1 MHKPLAFLFGLIL
14 CVSSAAVG
22 AAPRDEGFQVRV
34 PVANQSSGE
43 REEAVREAFKLLL
56 VRLSGQRGIVE
67 EESVAEILERSSRY
81 VQRFRYDTTD
91 AGLQLNV
98 HFDSATV
105 TQALERYEIPVWR
118 NDRPPVLIWLAVDG
132 GSDRMLVGAH
142 EHGAVRLPLAGAAR
156 ELGVSLLFP
165 LLDLEDL
172 AEVGFSDVWGGFTD
186 NIRQASTRYGNPIVV
201 VGRVHQQRGHWVGRW
216 QILNRSSG
224 AAWHSDGRDLDQS
237 LQAAVETLA
246 QRLVPEYTA
255 VPRRLSVADT
265 LLVEIQG
272 VPGLREYRAMEH
284 YLREQGSVQDVQL
297 QAVRGDAA
305 TFRVSLDGHPDRLLQ
320 ALRSNRRLQAVH
332 EPDPSPLDDVL
343 ERTPAELADLL
354 DDEEQRE
361 RRESYGFRLIR

>member
-272 VPGLREYRAMEH
+272 YRGC
-284 YLREQGSVQDVQL
+284 GSIERWSITSVSR
-297 QAVRGDAA
+297 AACKTFSCKPCAA
-305 TFRVSLDGHPDRLLQ
+305 T
-320 ALRSNRRLQAVH
+320 RRLSACRWMGTLIVCCR
-332 EPDPSPLDDVL
+332 LCVA
-343 ERTPAELADLL
+343 TGAC
-354 DDEEQRE
+354 
-361 RRESYGFRLIR
+361 RRCTSQIRARWTTYWSAHPQSWQICWMTKSSASGGKATASV